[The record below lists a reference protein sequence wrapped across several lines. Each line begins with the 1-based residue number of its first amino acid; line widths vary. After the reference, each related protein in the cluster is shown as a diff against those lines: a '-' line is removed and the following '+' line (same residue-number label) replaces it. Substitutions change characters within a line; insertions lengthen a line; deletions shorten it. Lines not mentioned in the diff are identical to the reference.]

1 MQPRVDASL
10 TECKSRKRCLPAL
23 GRRNDVPRN
32 GSICQLQRARFG
44 HATRRLESRLEDAL
58 HLAAAAAA
66 AAALYAL
73 VARPP
78 MVDDQAKS
86 GGDAGG
92 ASWTPAPCER
102 SRRARPQ
109 RSDVPVHSVCPP
121 PRCARDPFMRARLQR
136 AACRCTEMQQR
147 VQQFA
152 STRLRAARAA
162 PPCNRKRHRR
172 LGRQT
177 RAVAARARNWWS
189 TLVRHRRVDVYRAG
203 NGAGEPRDVASDI
216 PAQRNPRVHG
226 RSTASVQWNACRTMQ
241 RRYVGVV
248 RPLQAR

>member
-136 AACRCTEMQQR
+136 AACRCTDATACSAVR
-147 VQQFA
+147 VHQIACGTCRPTVQSETSSEA
-152 STRLRAARAA
+152 GTANTRRRRSCSQLVVDAGA
-162 PPCNRKRHRR
+162 PPPRGCLSCGERR
-172 LGRQT
+172 R
-177 RAVAARARNWWS
+177 
-189 TLVRHRRVDVYRAG
+189 
-203 NGAGEPRDVASDI
+203 
-216 PAQRNPRVHG
+216 
-226 RSTASVQWNACRTMQ
+226 
-241 RRYVGVV
+241 
-248 RPLQAR
+248 